1 MEQPEERPKPVVRV
15 TVDTSSFLK
24 SVEKFR
30 SNVLFAYHPD
40 LTVLDDELDILYR
53 GQL

>member
-1 MEQPEERPKPVVRV
+1 MEHPEEHPKPVVRV

-24 SVEKFR
+24 GVQKFR
-30 SNVLFAYHPD
+30 SNVLFAYHDD
-40 LTVLDDELDILYR
+40 LVKLDDELDILYR